1 MRRSYDDRPFDEAR
15 PRSISKTLSQLP
27 LVLEKATGHYKMAVA
42 KAVRF
47 YTLGTYWSIKEWPVF
62 YGVTAKLPLNP
73 QILHSGCTCTPRGNA
88 AYKRGQQLIVDKFPA
103 LIVYVK
109 SENVIANI

>member
-47 YTLGTYWSIKEWPVF
+47 YTLGTYWTIKEWPVF

-88 AYKRGQQLIVDKFPA
+88 A
-103 LIVYVK
+103 
-109 SENVIANI
+109 